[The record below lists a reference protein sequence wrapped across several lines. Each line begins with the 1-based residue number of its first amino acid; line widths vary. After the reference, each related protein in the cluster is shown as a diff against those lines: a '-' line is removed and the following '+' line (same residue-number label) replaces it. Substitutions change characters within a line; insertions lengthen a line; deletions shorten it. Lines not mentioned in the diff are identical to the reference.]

1 MASEFELLLWGPD
14 RTHLEE
20 VAQAASEEI
29 DALERQLSAYFPTS
43 DVCWLNRTAPH
54 RPARVEPGLFRLL
67 QRAERVHAETEGAFD
82 VTVGPLVKCWGF
94 FRRQGRIP
102 PADELATARDRVGM
116 HHVHLDPTD
125 RSVSFDREGVEINLG
140 GIGKGY
146 AVQRVIDLLR
156 RYRVDSAFVHVGHSS
171 IAAFGVPPLVVRH
184 PEQEVKDR
192 AVPPLVVRH
201 DSAVPSG
208 WRVGLRHP
216 RQPEERLGL
225 PPLPAA
231 DCGLQGLDSEI
242 RNPKSEIR
250 NRLGVVRL
258 RSESLSASGDY
269 EQFFEVNGRIY
280 SHILD
285 PRTGAPAQGTWSAW
299 AKTPDSAWAD
309 ALSTAFFVL
318 GAEGTRRYCQAH
330 EDVGAALVP
339 ATEGEPELICIGK
352 MEIE

>member
-1 MASEFELLLWGPD
+1 
-14 RTHLEE
+14 
-20 VAQAASEEI
+20 VAQAAGEEI
-29 DALERQLSAYFPTS
+29 DALGRQLSAYLPTS

-67 QRAERVHAETEGAFD
+67 QRAEQVHAETEGAFD
-82 VTVGPLVKCWGF
+82 VTVGPLIKCWGF

-102 PADELATARDRVGM
+102 PADELAAARAGVGM

-171 IAAFGVPPLVVRH
+171 IAAFGEPPLVVRR

-192 AVPPLVVRH
+192 
-201 DSAVPSG
+201 AVPSG

-216 RQPEERLGL
+216 RQPEERLGVL
-225 PPLPAA
+225 SLQIA
-231 DCGLQGLDSEI
+231 DCGSQSLESEI

-258 RSESLSASGDY
+258 RNESLATSGDY
-269 EQFFEVNGRIY
+269 EQFFEVDGRIY

-285 PRTGAPAQGTWSAW
+285 PRTGEPAQGIWSAW
-299 AKTPDSAWAD
+299 AKAPNGAWAD

-318 GAEGTRRYCQAH
+318 GVEGTRRYCQSH

-339 ATEGEPELICIGK
+339 ATEGEPELIWMGK